1 MRILFTIHHGL
12 AVNTGAPGATLAL
25 VAGLRDRG
33 HEVDLLSHDDLPAP
47 LGDRARQLAFPALVR
62 RRARQG
68 YDVIDASTG
77 DAHLLPRSAR
87 RGPALVTRSHG
98 LEHVAHEELLRDVA
112 AGEATLSWKYPLF
125 HGGLRLRQVRRSI
138 ERADLTLVLNRR
150 DRTFLESELGIA
162 PGRLRVVRNG
172 VPSQVFG
179 PRPVPPTAE
188 HPLTV
193 AFIGHFGVRKG
204 APALR
209 PAMEEFLAA
218 AAGARF
224 RLLGAEDAEKA
235 RFASGV
241 RDRIDCTPSFERSAL
256 PALLT
261 GADVLVLP
269 SVSEGQSL
277 ALTEAMANGLATVTT
292 AAAAGDLVR
301 PELDGLLVEPRDP
314 AAIVAALRRLDADR
328 ELLHA
333 MRVAAWERARTFT
346 WPTVVTELEAIYD
359 EVLDARGRR

>member
-1 MRILFTIHHGL
+1 VRILFTIHHGL

-33 HEVDLLSHDDLPAP
+33 HDVDLLSHDDLPSS

-62 RRARQG
+62 RRARAG
-68 YDVIDASTG
+68 YDLVDASTG
-77 DAHLLPRSAR
+77 DGHLMPRGNH

-112 AGEATLSWKYPLF
+112 AGTATISWKYPLF

-138 ERADLTLVLNRR
+138 ELADLTLVLNRR
-150 DRTFLESELGIA
+150 DRSVLETELGIA
-162 PGRLRVVRNG
+162 PARIRVVRNG
-172 VPSQVFG
+172 VPPEVFG
-179 PRPVPPTAE
+179 PRPVAPATE
-188 HPLTV
+188 GPLTV

-209 PAMEEFLAA
+209 LAMGEFLADTPA
-218 AAGARF
+218 ARF
-224 RLLGAEDAEKA
+224 RMLGVDAAEQQQ
-235 RFASGV
+235 FAPRV
-241 RDRIDCTPSFERSAL
+241 REQIECTPSFERAAL
-256 PALLT
+256 PVLLE
-261 GADVLVLP
+261 GVDVLVLP

-277 ALTEAMANGLATVTT
+277 ALTEAMANGLATITT

-301 PELDGLLVEPRDP
+301 PDVDGLLVEARDP
-314 AAIVAALRRLDADR
+314 AGIVTALRRLDTDR
-328 ELLHA
+328 GLLRA

-346 WPTVVTELEAIYD
+346 WPAVVEELETIYD
-359 EVLDARGRR
+359 EVLGDR